1 MVELRERVT
10 DILDSFRL
18 YRLNLGIS
26 NNSKP
31 VALSECYNVIIF
43 KGNMEWLLRF
53 ISNISSISNF
63 ITEDGGMVV
72 MSKKNYFTKF

>member
-1 MVELRERVT
+1 MT

-18 YRLNLGIS
+18 FRPNLGIS
-26 NNSKP
+26 NKSKP
-31 VALSECYNVIIF
+31 VAFSECYNIMKIF
-43 KGNMEWLLRF
+43 NGNMEWLLRL

-72 MSKKNYFTKF
+72 MNKKNYFTKF